1 MRRSLI
7 YLVQLACFVAV
18 AVWLVQNPGG
28 VRIDWLG
35 WRLETPFALFLAVI
49 VAALW
54 IAAVGW
60 RAALSALRAPFSFL
74 RSRSEH
80 RHEEGYRALVQGMAA
95 VAIGD
100 AEEAKR
106 LAREADRLL
115 RDPHLTRLLSAQAAA
130 LSGDAAAAAR
140 YFAALR
146 DDKDTAFIGLVGL
159 MRLADARGDDAHVL
173 ELAEEAHTL
182 RPSSAQVANTR
193 VFGFARARRW
203 VEAQAALYDAVKRGL
218 IPRPEGRKHRAAL
231 LLERSREAETQAES
245 LELAAKARENQPDF
259 VPAIVA
265 EATLT
270 AAGGRK
276 EKARKLVED
285 RWASAPH
292 PDLAAALRDLW
303 PGESHAFLLRKIQG
317 LVAKIPDHPES
328 RLAVAETAL
337 DGDFWG
343 EARVQLAALDPQDIG
358 PRACAL
364 WARLE
369 EGEKG
374 DAAAARLWLERA
386 AYAPR
391 DPSWTCDSC
400 GAVATSWSAVCGNCG
415 AFDTVG
421 WSHPPRVA
429 VMSSAL
435 VTQDGDA
442 AGPIV
447 ELTAGSD
454 DAGNQ
459 DASAT
464 GKASAA

>member
-7 YLVQLACFVAV
+7 YLVQLACFVAI

-28 VRIDWLG
+28 VQIDWLG

-54 IAAVGW
+54 MAAVGW
-60 RAALSALRAPFSFL
+60 RAALSALRAPFSFW
-74 RSRSEH
+74 RHRSEH
-80 RHEEGYRALVQGMAA
+80 RHEEGYKALVQGMAA
-95 VAIGD
+95 VAVGD

-115 RDPHLTRLLSAQAAA
+115 REPHLTRLLAALAAA

-146 DDKDTAFIGLVGL
+146 DDKETAFIGLVGL

-173 ELAEEAHTL
+173 ELAEEAHKL
-182 RPSSAQVANTR
+182 RPSSAQVATTR
-193 VFGFARARRW
+193 IFGLARAGRW
-203 VEAQAALYDAVKRGL
+203 AEAQAALYDAVKRGL

-231 LLERSREAETQAES
+231 LIERSRTAETQAES

-270 AAGGRK
+270 AAAGRK
-276 EKARKLVED
+276 DKARKLIED

-292 PDLAAALRDLW
+292 PDLAATLRELW
-303 PGESHAFLLRKIQG
+303 PGESASFVLRKVQA
-317 LVAKIPDHPES
+317 LVENIPDHPES
-328 RLAVAETAL
+328 RLAVAEAAL

-343 EARVQLAALDPQDIG
+343 EARAQLAALDPEEVG

-369 EGEKG
+369 ESENG
-374 DAAAARLWLERA
+374 DVAAARLWLERA

-400 GAVATSWSAVCGNCG
+400 GAVATTWSAVCGNCG

-421 WSHPPRVA
+421 WSTPPRVA
-429 VMSSAL
+429 VMPPTL
-435 VTQDGDA
+435 VTRDGDA

-447 ELTAGSD
+447 ELTAESD
-454 DAGNQ
+454 DVG
-459 DASAT
+459 DAVSSDS

>member
-7 YLVQLACFVAV
+7 YLIQLACFVAI

-35 WRLETPFALFLAVI
+35 WRLEAPFALFLFVL
-49 VAALW
+49 AAAFW
-54 IAAVGW
+54 VAAVGW
-60 RAALSALRAPFSFL
+60 RAALSAVRAPFSFW
-74 RSRSEH
+74 RHRSEH
-80 RHEEGYRALVQGMAA
+80 RHEAGYKALVQGMAA
-95 VAIGD
+95 VAVGD

-115 RDPHLTRLLSAQAAA
+115 REPHLTRLLSAQAAA

-146 DDKDTAFIGLVGL
+146 DDEETAFIGLIGL

-173 ELAEEAHTL
+173 ELAEEAHKL

-193 VFGFARARRW
+193 VYGLARAGRW

-218 IPRPEGRKHRAAL
+218 IARPEGRRHRAAL
-231 LLERSREAETQAES
+231 LVERARGAETQAES
-245 LELAAKARENQPDF
+245 LDLAAKARENQPDF

-265 EATLT
+265 EARLM
-270 AAGGRK
+270 AAEGRK
-276 EKARKLVED
+276 EKARKLIDD
-285 RWASAPH
+285 RWPAAPH
-292 PDLAAALRDLW
+292 PDLAATLRELW
-303 PGESHAFLLRKIQG
+303 PGESASFLLRKVQSMVG
-317 LVAKIPDHPES
+317 KLPDHPES
-328 RLAVAETAL
+328 RLAVAEMAL
-337 DGDFWG
+337 DGEFWG
-343 EARVQLAALDPQDIG
+343 EARAQLSALDPEHVG

-369 EGEKG
+369 EGENG
-374 DAAAARLWLERA
+374 NAVAARQWLERA

-400 GAVATSWSAVCGNCG
+400 GAVASTWSAICGNCG

-421 WSHPPRVA
+421 WSRPPQVA
-429 VMSSAL
+429 VMSPAL

-447 ELTAGSD
+447 ELTAEESGD
-454 DAGNQ
+454 G
-459 DASAT
+459 
-464 GKASAA
+464 GPKVSAA